1 MTHNRHFLKHAAI
14 AASLALCA
22 PLMALAQPGQGGPMG
37 QGGPGM
43 QGMQGMHGM
52 HRGAGMAEGHGMEH
66 GRGGHGHG
74 MHAGMGGM
82 GGMGGMDGGMRMLRA
97 LNLTEAQR
105 DQVFSLMHKQ
115 APAARE
121 QGKAIRKARQEL
133 RTLAMSAQYDDAR
146 AKTLADSIAAATAEM
161 ALTRARTGQEIYK
174 LLTPEQRKQADDMR
188 ARADQR
194 RAMGG
199 HGAGPR

>member
-1 MTHNRHFLKHAAI
+1 MTHNRRFLKQAAF

-22 PLMALAQPGQGGPMG
+22 PLMALAQPGPGAGGPMG

-43 QGMQGMHGM
+43 QGMHRGSGMH
-52 HRGAGMAEGHGMEH
+52 EGHRMDH
-66 GRGGHGHG
+66 GRG
-74 MHAGMGGM
+74 MHEGM
-82 GGMGGMDGGMRMLRA
+82 GGMGGMDGGMRMLRG

-105 DQVFSLMHKQ
+105 DQVFNLMHKQ

-121 QGKAIRKARQEL
+121 RAKAIQKSRLEL
-133 RTLAMSAQYDDAR
+133 RNLSMSAQYDDAR

-188 ARADQR
+188 ARAEQR